1 MENQNNNLHNT
12 SPKNLKKLFIPV
24 VLIVIIGIGI
34 LGFFIFNKNK
44 SVDDPQFIDDNEK
57 EQIERTSIPGATEFE
72 EDGITFSYPSDY
84 KFNELEKS
92 YYVVFKDGESIPSE
106 AGINIDARRQ
116 GVKNNYDQALK
127 AARNNLNSPMEKEIP
142 GGVKMYGTIK
152 DGVGA
157 GIPTLYV
164 FLKYGQGALV
174 VEHSGEILNEAVFD
188 QVVNSIK
195 IN

>member
-1 MENQNNNLHNT
+1 MDIQNTNQIKTGSINH
-12 SPKNLKKLFIPV
+12 KKILVPLILIIII
-24 VLIVIIGIGI
+24 VLIAGIY
-34 LGFFIFNKNK
+34 IFNKNK
-44 SVDDPQFIDDNEK
+44 TSDEAQFINDDSS
-57 EQIERTSIPGATEFE
+57 QIERSSIPGATEFE

-106 AGINIDARRQ
+106 AGINIDARRT
-116 GVKNNYDQALK
+116 GTNSNYDQAVQDG
-127 AARNNLNSPMEKEIP
+127 RNNLLEPQEKEVLN
-142 GGVKMYGTIK
+142 GVKMYGTIK
-152 DGVGA
+152 EGLGE
-157 GIPTLYV
+157 GIPTLFV
-164 FLKYGQGALV
+164 FLKYGDGAIK